1 MGRGENGLELMM
13 VDGSVSPKSD
23 EDIERMRASGQVLA
37 GALTQI
43 ENVIGPGTTTAE
55 LDSIAETY
63 IRDHGGTPSFL
74 GVPSGNTKID
84 PFPGSICASINDVIV
99 HGIPGSAELAEGD
112 IIGVDCGVILDG
124 WHSDSARTFAV
135 GGVSNDASRLI
146 DVTRK
151 SLCAAIAASVVG
163 GRIGD
168 IGAAVQ
174 SLAEEAGFTV
184 MRRFVG
190 HGIGRTMHEA
200 PQVPN
205 FGLSGSG
212 SVLVAGTTLAIEPMI
227 NIGTADVTF
236 DDDGWTA
243 RTADGS
249 LSAHFEHTVAIT
261 DDGPLVLTDGL

>member
-1 MGRGENGLELMM
+1 MS
-13 VDGSVSPKSD
+13 GSICPKSD
-23 EDIERMRASGQVLA
+23 EDIERMRASGRVLA
-37 GALTQI
+37 GALAQI
-43 ENVIGPGTTTAE
+43 ERMVEPGVTTAE

-74 GVPSGNTKID
+74 GVPSGNPEIG

-99 HGIPGSAELAEGD
+99 HGIPGSAALAEGD
-112 IIGVDCGVILDG
+112 IIGIDCGVVFDG
-124 WHSDSARTFAV
+124 WHSDSARTLAV
-135 GGVSNDASRLI
+135 GGVSDDARRLI

-151 SLCAAIAASVVG
+151 SLDAAIRASVVG
-163 GRIGD
+163 GQVGD

-174 SLAEEAGFTV
+174 GLAEEAGFTV

-190 HGIGRTMHEA
+190 HGIGRTMHEV

-205 FGLSGSG
+205 FGCSGSG
-212 SVLVAGTTLAIEPMI
+212 LALISGTTIAIEPMI
-227 NIGTADVTF
+227 NVGTAEVTF
-236 DDDGWTA
+236 DADGWTA

-261 DDGPLVLTDGL
+261 EDGPLVLTDGL